1 MGSYVR
7 WQENPDAGVAADR
20 GIVRTLIRSILDAGH
35 SITVDYGVDDWDEL
49 EVVESRDFT
58 EIFNGLCAT
67 DSDVLRVI
75 DDAGE
80 DLGGV
85 WLVYGNEPG
94 VIIADYHL
102 SLEPL
107 VQAANERADKVMER
121 F

>member
-7 WQENPDAGVAADR
+7 WQKNPDVGVAADR

-35 SITVDYGVDDWDEL
+35 SITVDYGADDWGDL
-49 EVVESRDFT
+49 EVVESRDFR

-67 DSDVLRVI
+67 GSDVLRVI

-94 VIIADYHL
+94 VIIADYHVN
-102 SLEPL
+102 LEPL
-107 VQAANERADKVMER
+107 VQGANKLADKVMAR